1 MKTNTK
7 ANKIP
12 KLKMLIATASLLM
25 APASF
30 ASWTNESE
38 LGILIA
44 KGNSN
49 SESLTAKE
57 TAGYVWD
64 TDNSLKFTGRY
75 LQTKTNDVEN
85 ALFWSAGLRYDHAVS
100 SRLGFYLGEMIES
113 DKYAGYNQKY
123 NTDVGAKYSLKKEP
137 TFLWD
142 VEAGYRYTVEKQLTG
157 TDKKLHYLRGYT
169 EALKLWSEGVSSK
182 LWFEYLPNLTNSTD
196 YQMNTELSITAALN
210 NMFAIKTGYLLR
222 YDNLPNPGAAKTDT
236 LFTTSLVAKF

>member
-1 MKTNTK
+1 MK
-7 ANKIP
+7 I
-12 KLKMLIATASLLM
+12 LITTACLLM
-25 APASF
+25 ASASY
-30 ASWTNESE
+30 ANWTNESE

-85 ALFWSAGLRYDHAVS
+85 ARFWSAGLRYDRVLSA
-100 SRLGFYLGEMIES
+100 RLGAYLGEMIES

-123 NTDVGAKYSLKKEP
+123 NSDLGVKYSLKKGP
-137 TFLWD
+137 TFIWD

-157 TDKKLHYLRGYT
+157 VDKKLHYLRGYT

-182 LWFEYLPNLTNSTD
+182 LWFEYLPNLTTDTD
-196 YQMNTELSITAALN
+196 YQMNSELSVTAALN
-210 NMFAIKTGYLLR
+210 IMFAIKTGYLLR
-222 YDNLPNPGAAKTDT
+222 YDNLPNPAAAKTDS